1 MLKLIDPRPL
11 RFTRCTGTPFPAPI
25 PGVNDQPACEQTN
38 LVTDVTI
45 RGPAPG
51 KEEAFY
57 RQNSPFFNDTVL
69 GIVSSNFPGV
79 SNVREFQ
86 NINGLF
92 DSPAILGTNDQETG
106 TGVIRSVLL
115 NYSPE
120 AFPSIFS
127 DSGPVVQTAGQ
138 AAFATYFNGRPFK
151 IVVSRPDDQDFDLA
165 TLLRDYNEVMEL
177 DLVIPTAGMEEEFFR
192 LRQEFAARA
201 RNIPGTRV
209 YTFKPIFTPPE
220 AVTQWPGTAED
231 LELLITVYR
240 LYHQAIEI

>member
-1 MLKLIDPRPL
+1 M
-11 RFTRCTGTPFPAPI
+11 
-25 PGVNDQPACEQTN
+25 
-38 LVTDVTI
+38 TI
-45 RGPAPG
+45 RGPAAG

-79 SNVREFQ
+79 SNLREFQ

-106 TGVIRSVLL
+106 TGVIRSVLI

-127 DSGPVVQTAGQ
+127 DSGPVVMTAGQ

-177 DLVIPTAGMEEEFFR
+177 DLVIPTSGMEEEFFR

-220 AVTQWPGTAED
+220 AVTQWPGTEED

-240 LYHQAIEI
+240 LKYVVCTPDTF

>member
-1 MLKLIDPRPL
+1 MED
-11 RFTRCTGTPFPAPI
+11 
-25 PGVNDQPACEQTN
+25 
-38 LVTDVTI
+38 
-45 RGPAPG
+45 
-51 KEEAFY
+51 AFY
-57 RQNSPFFNDTVL
+57 RQNSPFFNDTVV

-79 SNVREFQ
+79 SNLREFQ

-92 DSPAILGTNDQETG
+92 DSPAILGTNDKQTG
-106 TGVIRSVLL
+106 TGVIRSVLI

-127 DSGPVVQTAGQ
+127 EAGPVLQSAGQ
-138 AAFATYFNGRPFK
+138 AAF
-151 IVVSRPDDQDFDLA
+151 VVSRPDDQDFDLA

-177 DLVIPTAGMEEEFFR
+177 DLVIPTSGMEEEFFK

-209 YTFKPIFTPPE
+209 FTFKPIFTPPE
-220 AVTQWPGTAED
+220 AVTQWPGTAEE

-240 LYHQAIEI
+240 LNHKEKMIFSDIFITLISESLAFSKASLDLVRFPDPPTVPAEHDY

>member
-1 MLKLIDPRPL
+1 M
-11 RFTRCTGTPFPAPI
+11 
-25 PGVNDQPACEQTN
+25 
-38 LVTDVTI
+38 TI

-57 RQNSPFFNDTVL
+57 RQNSPFFNDTLL
-69 GIVSSNFPGV
+69 GIVISNFAGV

-92 DSPAILGTNDQETG
+92 DSPAILGTNNQQTG
-106 TGVIRSVLL
+106 TGVIRTALL

-120 AFPSIFS
+120 AFPKIFS
-127 DSGPVVQTAGQ
+127 NPGSQLMAAGGP
-138 AAFATYFNGRPFK
+138 AFATYFNGRPFK
-151 IVVSRPDDQDFDLA
+151 IVVSRSDDQDFDLA

-177 DLVIPTAGMEEEFFR
+177 DLVIPTSGMEEDFFR
-192 LRQEFAARA
+192 LRQEFASRA

-220 AVTQWPGTAED
+220 AVTQWPGTEED
-231 LELLITVYR
+231 LALLITVYR
-240 LYHQAIEI
+240 LLKGVFQGNTLLPNAKET

>member
-1 MLKLIDPRPL
+1 M
-11 RFTRCTGTPFPAPI
+11 
-25 PGVNDQPACEQTN
+25 
-38 LVTDVTI
+38 TI

-51 KEEAFY
+51 MEDAFY
-57 RQNSPFFNDTVL
+57 RQNSPFYNDTVV
-69 GIVSSNFPGV
+69 GIVSSNYPGV
-79 SNVREFQ
+79 SNLREFQ

-92 DSPAILGTNDQETG
+92 DSPAILGTNDKQTG

-127 DSGPVVQTAGQ
+127 EAGPVVQSAGQ

-177 DLVIPTAGMEEEFFR
+177 DLVIPTSGMEEEFFK

-209 YTFKPIFTPPE
+209 FTFKPIFTPPE
-220 AVTQWPGTAED
+220 AVTQWPGTAEE

-240 LYHQAIEI
+240 LNHKENMIIFNIYKRHWQLIRSKLGFYFSSGITLDMYVFFLRRTSY